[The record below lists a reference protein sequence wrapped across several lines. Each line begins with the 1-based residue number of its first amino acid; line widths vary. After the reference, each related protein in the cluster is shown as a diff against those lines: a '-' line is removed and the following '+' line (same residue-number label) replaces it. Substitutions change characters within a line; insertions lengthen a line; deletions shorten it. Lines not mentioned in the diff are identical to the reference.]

1 MNRPPAHGDAPS
13 DPALPQR
20 HSGLAALLAV
30 LAFGLLI
37 MGVTLVAML
46 QAPGS
51 NRMAVGTGAILIV
64 GGLALL
70 PIAWR
75 GRHGRS

>member
-1 MNRPPAHGDAPS
+1 MDRPRVLSPEPA
-13 DPALPQR
+13 DPESPQR
-20 HSGLAALLAV
+20 HSGRAALLAM
-30 LAFGLLI
+30 LAVGFLI
-37 MGVTLVAML
+37 IGVTLVAML
-46 QAPGS
+46 QSPGPHAMVVAS
-51 NRMAVGTGAILIV
+51 GAVLIV